1 MIELIQEYYMVS
13 VLLGSISLMITL
25 LGGWVFTK
33 GLNLL
38 KADIDVTTK
47 DS

>member
-1 MIELIQEYYMVS
+1 MIELIKEYYMIS
-13 VLLGSISLMITL
+13 LILGSISLMITL

-38 KADIDVTTK
+38 SADIDK
-47 DS
+47 QNNIK